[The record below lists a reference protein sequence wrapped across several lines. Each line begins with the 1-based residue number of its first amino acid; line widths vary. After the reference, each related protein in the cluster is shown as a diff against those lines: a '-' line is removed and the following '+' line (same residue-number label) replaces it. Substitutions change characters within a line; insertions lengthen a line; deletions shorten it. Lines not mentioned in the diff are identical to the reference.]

1 MHEGNL
7 NRPWLFALAQ
17 STRRVDQ
24 LLGLVA
30 GAILAADAVLVASTI
45 ILRAFFSL
53 SLPWVGELSEISL
66 IWIAFLGAITAFHS
80 VEHVSVGAM
89 LDLWPGSV
97 QPIVRT
103 VGLLF
108 VILVM
113 GILGWEGGHA
123 ILRGTG
129 FLVATGWSRL
139 IHYGVFELAC
149 IVIVFFA
156 CATLLHQ
163 AARTVILGILIAALT
178 LCLTW
183 FGFREQLGVLAET
196 APLIFM
202 TSVFVAALLIGVP
215 LSFTFAGAGV
225 AIIAFSP
232 SLTLRSIPGNM
243 LNTLESFVLVAIPF
257 FILVGGLLSRPGM
270 SRALL
275 SMLDGIT
282 RPIKGGA
289 AMTSVIGVYIMSGMS
304 GSKMADIAATAPVVG
319 PLMRARGHT
328 EGETTGLL
336 CAAAAMSE
344 SIPPSIALIIISS
357 ATSLSTAALFAA
369 GLVPAAVVS
378 LCILALVFI
387 RAHLHGVRAT
397 APAPLRQF
405 LRDAVGA
412 LPLLVI
418 PVIIRAGIVGGVA
431 TPSEVSSLAAVY
443 SVLMAIFLYRIS
455 LREVL
460 AIIIK
465 MARTSGMLLFLLCCV
480 SPVIYVF
487 SVAGISDQFKNWALG
502 FSGNAATF
510 MIGSV
515 VVVIATGMIFEGLP
529 ALVVFAPLFLP
540 IAKVLGFHPLQYAV
554 VLVMAMGVG
563 AFAPPLGVGY
573 FATCGLV
580 GISPSRAARDTFVY
594 LSAVLVGIA
603 IVSAFPEITLWLPR
617 AMRINLL

>member
-1 MHEGNL
+1 MHDGSL
-7 NRPWLFALAQ
+7 SRPWLTALAQ
-17 STRRVDQ
+17 GTRHIDQ
-24 LLGLVA
+24 LVGFIA
-30 GAILAADAVLVASTI
+30 GAIVTADALLVASTI
-45 ILRAFFSL
+45 VLRTFFSL
-53 SLPWVGELSEISL
+53 SLPWVSELSEISL
-66 IWIAFLGAITAFHS
+66 VWVAFLGGITAFHRG
-80 VEHVSVGAM
+80 EHVSVGAI

-97 QPIVRT
+97 QPVVRT
-103 VGLLF
+103 IGLLF
-108 VILVM
+108 VIAVM

-139 IHYGVFELAC
+139 IHYVAFELAC
-149 IVIVFFA
+149 AVIILFA
-156 CATLLHQ
+156 CVTILSQAVRTLIVSISI
-163 AARTVILGILIAALT
+163 TALT
-178 LCLTW
+178 LCLMW
-183 FGFREQLGVLAET
+183 FGFRDQLGLLAET
-196 APLIFM
+196 APLMFM
-202 TSVFVAALLIGVP
+202 ILVFIISLLIGVP
-215 LSFTFAGAGV
+215 LSFTFAGAGT

-232 SLTLRSIPGNM
+232 SLTVRSIPGNM

-270 SRALL
+270 SRALMT
-275 SMLDGIT
+275 MLDGIT

-319 PLMRARGHT
+319 PLMHARGHT
-328 EGETTGLL
+328 EGETAGLL

-357 ATSLSTAALFAA
+357 ATSLSTGALFAA
-369 GLVPAAVVS
+369 GLAPAAVVS

-387 RAHLHGVRAT
+387 RAHLRGVRAT
-397 APAPLRQF
+397 APAPLREL
-405 LRDAVGA
+405 LRNAVGA

-455 LREVL
+455 LSEVL

-580 GISPSRAARDTFVY
+580 GVPPSQAARDAFIY

-617 AMRINLL
+617 AMRMSVL